1 MKFTHSTISPCR
13 RCKMR
18 RLIFQAIASKLLFQ
32 IFCRENAHAQTYD
45 NTNHERAI
53 FKKYLKNYQG
63 TLICKGI
70 KGVIQNKLVTY
81 LVADAQSK
89 SFYLYVFNTN
99 TNQWIKKSEK
109 MYPDVIEDDYA
120 DFWSRD
126 KRVSLEI
133 GVGKRREEASRYGAS
148 YFNSSDPYA
157 AGADYQFHNVC
168 KLELRRIF

>member
-1 MKFTHSTISPCR
+1 
-13 RCKMR
+13 MR
-18 RLIFQAIASKLLFQ
+18 RLIIQAIGSILLFQ
-32 IFCRENAHAQTYD
+32 MFCSENAHAQTYE
-45 NTNHERAI
+45 NTNQEKAI

-70 KGVIQNKLVTY
+70 KGIIQNKLVTY

-89 SFYLYVFNTN
+89 AFYLYVFNTN

-148 YFNSSDPYA
+148 YSNSSDPYA